1 MATVSRQGKENQ
13 LRGLCAR
20 MRSKESYV
28 YAEMMGV
35 IYFSIGPLIDH
46 LFMGESED
54 IIIDISSEV

>member
-1 MATVSRQGKENQ
+1 
-13 LRGLCAR
+13 